1 MIDAVIEWLP
11 VLAALSAAGVLAGL
25 LAGLLGVGGGIVI
38 VPVLFL
44 VFQGLGISP
53 ATAMIVATSTSL
65 LIIVPT
71 SVASARA
78 HHRRGNV
85 DLPLFRRWLWFM
97 LAGVIIGSQVVSRVN
112 GVLLSG
118 VFGVVVLL
126 IAANTLLRP
135 NAPPLREDLPSLAQQ
150 GPVAAAIGAL
160 SVMMGIGG
168 GALSVAVL
176 TSWNVAAHRAV
187 GTSSLFG
194 LVIALPGALLLLLA
208 AATPADAPP
217 GTVGLVNL
225 PGFAAIAPL
234 TWFMA
239 PLGVRLGARLGGVA
253 LKRVFA
259 VFLTIVGLRMLWQ
272 VLADG

>member
-1 MIDAVIEWLP
+1 MDWLAQWLP
-11 VLAALSAAGVLAGL
+11 VLAALVAAGVLAGL

-44 VFQGLGISP
+44 IFQGLGITP
-53 ATAMIVATSTSL
+53 ATAMVVATSTSL
-65 LIIVPT
+65 MVIVPT

-78 HHRRGNV
+78 HHRRGHV
-85 DLPLFRRWLWFM
+85 DLALFRRCVGFM
-97 LAGVIIGSQVVSRVN
+97 LGGVLVGSQVVSRVN
-112 GVLLSG
+112 GLALTA

-135 NAPPLREDLPSLAQQ
+135 NAPPLRDDLPALPVQ
-150 GPVAAAIGAL
+150 GAAAAIIGAL

-168 GALSVAVL
+168 GTLSVTAL
-176 TSWNVAAHRAV
+176 TACNVPAHRAV
-187 GTSSLFG
+187 GTSALFG
-194 LVIALPGALLLLLA
+194 LVIALPGALILLLTA
-208 AATPADAPP
+208 TTPADAPP

-225 PGFAAIAPL
+225 PGFAAVAPL
-234 TWFMA
+234 TYLMA
-239 PLGVRLGARLGGVA
+239 PWGVRLGARLSGEM

-272 VLADG
+272 VLVDT

>member
-1 MIDAVIEWLP
+1 MDWLVQWLP
-11 VLAALSAAGVLAGL
+11 VLAALAAAGVLAGL

-44 VFQGLGISP
+44 IFQGLGITP
-53 ATAMIVATSTSL
+53 ATAMVVATSTSL
-65 LIIVPT
+65 MVIVPT

-78 HHRRGNV
+78 HHRRGHV
-85 DLPLFRRWLWFM
+85 DLELFRRCLGFM
-97 LAGVIIGSQVVSRVN
+97 LGGVLVGSQVVSRVN
-112 GVLLSG
+112 GLALTA

-135 NAPPLREDLPSLAQQ
+135 NAPPLRDDLPALPVQ
-150 GPVAAAIGAL
+150 GAVAAIIGAL

-168 GALSVAVL
+168 GTLSVTAL
-176 TSWNVAAHRAV
+176 TACNFPAHRAV
-187 GTSSLFG
+187 GTSALFG
-194 LVIALPGALLLLLA
+194 LVIALPGALILLLT
-208 AATPADAPP
+208 ATTPGDAPP

-225 PGFAAIAPL
+225 PGFAAVAPL
-234 TWFMA
+234 TYLMA
-239 PLGVRLGARLGGVA
+239 PWGVRLGARLSGEM

-272 VLADG
+272 VLVDT

>member
-1 MIDAVIEWLP
+1 MDSVTQWLP
-11 VLAALSAAGVLAGL
+11 VISALIAAGLLAGV

-44 VFQGLGISP
+44 IFQSLGITP

-65 LIIVPT
+65 MVIVPT
-71 SVASARA
+71 SIASARA

-85 DLPLFRRWLWFM
+85 DLVLFRRWLWFL
-97 LAGVIIGSQVVSRVN
+97 LAGVVLGTQVVSRVD
-112 GVLLSG
+112 GVLLTG

-135 NAPPLREDLPSLAQQ
+135 HAPPLRDSLPI
-150 GPVAAAIGAL
+150 GPVQGAVATIIGAL

-168 GALSVAVL
+168 GALSVTVL
-176 TSWNVAAHRAV
+176 TSWNVPAHRAV
-187 GTSSLFG
+187 GTSALFG
-194 LVIALPGALLLLLA
+194 LVIALPGALLLLLTA
-208 AATPADAPP
+208 STPADAPP

-234 TWFMA
+234 TYLMA
-239 PLGVRLGARLGGVA
+239 PLGVRLGARLSGVA
-253 LKRVFA
+253 LKKVFA
-259 VFLTIVGLRMLWQ
+259 VFLTLVGLRMLWQ
-272 VLADG
+272 VLAEN

>member
-11 VLAALSAAGVLAGL
+11 VLAALSAAGILAGL

-53 ATAMIVATSTSL
+53 ATAMVVATSTSL

-118 VFGVVVLL
+118 VFGFVVLL

-150 GPVAAAIGAL
+150 GPVAAVIGAL

-168 GALSVAVL
+168 GALSVTVL

-187 GTSSLFG
+187 GTSALFG
-194 LVIALPGALLLLLA
+194 LVIALPGALLLLA
-208 AATPADAPP
+208 AASPADAPP

-239 PLGVRLGARLGGVA
+239 PLGVRLGARLSGLA
-253 LKRVFA
+253 LKKVFA

>member
-1 MIDAVIEWLP
+1 MIEEGSVWLP
-11 VLAALSAAGVLAGL
+11 VAGSLIAAGVLAGL

-53 ATAMIVATSTSL
+53 ATAMVVATSTSL
-65 LIIVPT
+65 LVIVPT
-71 SVASARA
+71 SIASARA

-85 DLPLFRRWLWFM
+85 DLALFRRWLVFM
-97 LAGVIIGSQVVSRVN
+97 LAGVVLGSQVVSRID
-112 GVLLSG
+112 GVTLTG
-118 VFGVVVLL
+118 IFGAVALL

-135 NAPPLREDLPSLAQQ
+135 DAPPLRDVLPSLPVQ
-150 GPVAAAIGAL
+150 GAAAAAIGAL

-168 GALSVAVL
+168 GTLTVTAL

-187 GTSSLFG
+187 GTAALFG
-194 LVIALPGALLLLLA
+194 LVIALPGALLLLLTA
-208 AATPADAPP
+208 STPDDAPP

-225 PGFAAIAPL
+225 AGFAAIAPITYL
-234 TWFMA
+234 MA
-239 PLGVRLGARLGGVA
+239 PLGVRLGAQLSGVA
-253 LKRVFA
+253 LKKIFA

>member
-1 MIDAVIEWLP
+1 MEWVSQWLP
-11 VLAALSAAGVLAGL
+11 VLMALVAAGVLAGL

-44 VFQGLGISP
+44 IFQGLGISP
-53 ATAMIVATSTSL
+53 ATAMVVATSTSL
-65 LIIVPT
+65 LVIVPT

-97 LAGVIIGSQVVSRVN
+97 VAGVALGSQVVSRIN
-112 GVLLSG
+112 GVMLSG
-118 VFGVVVLL
+118 VFGVVALL
-126 IAANTLLRP
+126 IAANTLLRSS
-135 NAPPLREDLPSLAQQ
+135 APPLRDTLPPLPVQ
-150 GPVAAAIGAL
+150 GGVAAAIGAL

-168 GALSVAVL
+168 GTLSVTAL

-187 GTSSLFG
+187 GTSALFG
-194 LVIALPGALLLLLA
+194 LVIALPGALLLLITA
-208 AATPADAPP
+208 STPGDAPP

-234 TWFMA
+234 TYLMA
-239 PLGVRLGARLGGVA
+239 PLGVRLGGRLSGVA
-253 LKRVFA
+253 LKKVFA
-259 VFLTIVGLRMLWQ
+259 IFLTIVGLRMLWQ
-272 VLADG
+272 VLASG